1 MSVAEVAGE
10 DGLSEADVAEAERI
24 IDSLTGQRRRP
35 TPWCWY
41 TAKLEVSLARWVRER
56 RGDLDSFAEGAQAAV
71 DWAAQL
77 PDDPPGEPVVVC
89 TDRWLSSLPPY
100 TADATAPYAVSR
112 EGTRRLVHVNVASG
126 AWIYVVEPEHQI
138 DPAFL
143 WDAYLS
149 GWTLRR
155 LA

>member
-1 MSVAEVAGE
+1 MSAVEGDDDVR
-10 DGLSEADVAEAERI
+10 SEADVAEADRI
-24 IDSLTGQRRRP
+24 IDSLTVQRRRP

-41 TAKLEVSLARWVRER
+41 TAKPEVSLARWVRER
-56 RGDLDSFAEGAQAAV
+56 RGPLDSFADGAQAAV

-77 PDDPPGEPVVVC
+77 PDDPPGEPVAIC

-100 TADATAPYAVSR
+100 TADATVPYAVLR
-112 EGTRRLVHVNVASG
+112 DGERRLVHVNVAAG
-126 AWIYVVEPEHQI
+126 VWIYVVEPGHLI

-143 WDAYLS
+143 WGAYLG